1 MGGVPKR
8 VHPEN
13 HGFILQDD
21 YMGGVPKKGASRK
34 PWFHYEMWSNLEKK
48 IGVSS
53 ILSYND
59 GPSISNDSY
68 TYHNPLIN
76 PLNPPLRLEC
86 RVPSP

>member
-21 YMGGVPKKGASRK
+21 YMGGVPKRVHPENHSFTTKCGQT
-34 PWFHYEMWSNLEKK
+34 WKK
-48 IGVSS
+48 NGVSS
-53 ILSYND
+53 ILSYTC
-59 GPSISNDSY
+59 PSISNDSY

-76 PLNPPLRLEC
+76 PLTPPLRLEC